1 MSKTVDERVV
11 EMRFDNA
18 QFERNVQ
25 TSMSTLDKLKQSLKF
40 SDASKGFDSLGKAAN
55 KVRFDGM
62 IDGIDTV
69 NARFSYVQGAIQH
82 QINNIVDTCVN
93 AGRRMVSALTI
104 NPVKDGFAEYET
116 QMNAVQTILANTQKE
131 GTNVKIVNKALDE
144 LNTYADK
151 TIYNFTEM
159 TRNIGTFTAAGVK
172 LDTSV
177 SAIKGIA
184 NLAAVSGSTSQQA
197 STAMYQLS
205 QAIASGTVKLMD
217 WNSVVNAGM
226 GGQVFQDALIR
237 TSEHLQTGAKAAISA
252 EGSFRESLTTGWLTT
267 EVLTETLDMF
277 STAADTQEEYEA
289 AVQKFISKGYT
300 QEEAKQMADMAKTA
314 GEAATKVKTF
324 TQLIDTLKEAL
335 GSGWTTTWRLI
346 IGDFEEA
353 KAVWT
358 SVSDVLS
365 GFINKMSDARNKLLE
380 SALGKG
386 FSELSDK
393 MKDILGV
400 VSDITDPVKDVV
412 DSMENVGSTLTDL
425 GAIVDDVILGKF
437 GNGQERFDALTRSGY
452 NWCEVQNKVNEK
464 LGCSFRYTQD
474 QIDAQNKLIGT
485 QEQTA
490 KTADQA
496 ADATSGLTDEQKA
509 QLKELVKL
517 SDEQLRAKGLTD
529 DQIAALKELKD
540 TAKKLGIPIDKFIDQ
555 LDQINGRWLLIE
567 GFKNIG
573 RAIAKV
579 FSSMAKAA
587 KEVFNAIKPETIFNA
602 LAAFHKFTA
611 ALILSDENADKLKRT
626 FKGLFAAL
634 DIIKTILGGT
644 VSVAFKI
651 FTRAIGNANINILD
665 FTARIGDAIVKFR
678 DFLLDNKYINGAVDF
693 LVEGF
698 EKVAEVIGQIIDALL
713 HNPVTDK
720 IASVWDKLFGEA
732 DGKNASGLITALKEL
747 GDQMDISDDKAHNF
761 KSVFEGIFAGLEAS
775 NWWFIG
781 SLTNGLKVLNA
792 VLQLFGTDLVGVG
805 AKLADYIIKFRDWV
819 KEHTI
824 FIGMINKIAAALHTF
839 IIGIDNCVKAFM
851 QLPQVQKIIQS
862 FKDLL
867 TKMFGD
873 MSKGFDSVNIE
884 GFCNKIKEAFDK
896 IKSWIEGLKNS
907 ENLGRD
913 IVYGIGNGI
922 VAAAGAIKDAL
933 VSIANFIKDTF
944 SSLFGDVS
952 KRLDGLKL
960 DGIADRIKSAIE
972 KAKAAISNVTG
983 FSDVGSNI
991 VLGIATGILAFA
1003 GGGIVI
1009 KAITAIVNLIKNTF
1023 CGLLGIHSPS
1033 RWGIEQGK
1041 YIVEGIAE
1049 GIKAAINLISDAIT
1063 FVVSKIMSVFG
1074 TGKVKISEN
1083 FTKLFDS
1090 IKKIWSNFME
1100 LVNGIDF
1107 KKVLAIIPVAIVL
1120 LFAKKLWDLANTLAA
1135 GINGINGVLAGFA
1148 GVEKNFSKVLG
1159 AMAMDIK
1166 AKAVQKL
1173 AISLAILVAS
1183 LIALTFVDTDKLIT
1197 STAVLIV
1204 LAGVLAGLAF
1214 AVGKLDAASVKFNK
1228 EKGLDI
1234 SGLKTTLLQIG
1245 VVIALLAV
1253 SVKLMGS
1260 MNMDEMKQGFIG
1272 LAGCVGAV
1280 AVVLLAFGALA
1291 KMDATKN
1298 VDKAGSMI
1306 LKVSVAM
1313 LLMVGVC
1320 KLAAKLK
1327 PEEMKKGA
1335 VFAAGFAVFVAA
1347 MAACYRLAGDNVN
1360 KLGAMM
1366 IKISFAL
1373 GLMVGVVKLIG
1384 LLKPEEMKKGAAFI
1398 AAFTV
1403 FTLALKLISQLFP
1416 DAQMQKISGMMIS
1429 LSFALILM
1437 VGVCKLVG
1445 KLSVSEMVKGAAF
1458 MAGFILLIGLLV
1470 QVTKIGSQQKMA
1482 KVAATILAMSIA
1494 ITAMAGVCVL
1504 MSLLTPD
1511 MLQRGLLAVMTFG
1524 LMMSMMVS
1532 SARGV
1537 TDIKGT
1543 VMMMAVSIGI
1553 MAASVAALSF
1563 IKPDKLRN
1571 AVLALSMVMA
1581 MFALME
1587 SQASGIGKSA
1597 ATVGVMA
1604 GTIALIGFVLYQ
1616 LADLPAKGALAAA
1629 ASLSAVMLAMGVTMG
1644 IIGKYG
1650 KMSNR
1655 AMASTAVMVLALY
1668 VISKAVGILMGMKGI
1683 NDAIKAAAALSVML
1697 AGLSVAMVILS
1708 KMSDSAIDTKGILKF
1723 VIAVTALTLAMTAL
1737 APALQAMGSIGW
1749 GSLAKAGVALA
1760 GLALGLN
1767 MMNDTVAGSLA
1778 LFIAAGALKVLAPVL
1793 KTLGSMSLESIGK
1806 SILALA
1812 GALAVLGAA
1821 GAVISVCPLIAA
1833 GLLALSAA
1841 VLVFGVAALAF
1852 GGGVALLANGLQT
1865 ISTVGPDAAQK
1876 LVDAIGTITIGIL
1889 ELIPQITAAMAQAI
1903 IAVCQAITEA
1913 APQIAATVTSLIISV
1928 FEALVN
1934 SKAQLLESLATL
1946 LASVIDGLTEKLP
1959 ELLTSLSNFIVT
1971 LINGLA
1977 DHMSE
1982 FIAAGVNLV
1991 GSILQGITDNLGP
2004 IINEIIVPLL
2014 SVFGDILSQVF
2025 TAIGP
2030 YIPDIVDGMT
2040 LIAES
2045 VCDMV
2050 SRVTEAIAPF
2060 IPNIQMIVMYV
2071 VMAVQTVCG
2080 TIASIVGQIAP
2091 IIQAITGLVQQ
2102 LGNSITQIL
2111 YVIRDIIAQVGASI
2125 SQILISLGMSFQ
2137 MLGSA
2142 IRTALD
2148 GVADVVISVGE
2159 SIKMAL
2165 DGVANIIS
2173 SVGESIKSV
2182 FEGIGDVITS
2192 VGDSIKSVLDGLAN
2206 VFESI
2211 GNAALDAGAGFDR
2224 LANGVVKI
2232 TDTKLSDMAGS
2243 LAAVAKGLGSI
2254 ASHSDGLAAAGTG
2267 MKQIT
2272 TGIQTSASS
2281 FTNMASNVKTVT
2293 TALQSIGP
2301 IASTAMA
2308 TLNTSV
2314 SSTGSCFTTLST
2326 TATIAMSNMMSIMA
2340 ATVTTQSYL
2349 IVSAFNTMMNSVVT
2363 AITGKAAIFASAGQ
2377 AMMSGLS
2384 MGIMMGA
2391 SSVSLAVMTALSNVV
2406 TIVTSKQ
2413 GIFTS
2418 AGTALMN
2425 GLGSGIMAG
2434 SSVVVSAVM
2443 SALAT
2448 VSSIV
2453 TSRQGLFTSAGIALM
2468 SGLGTGMMSA
2478 AGTVIASINVAM
2490 SQATAIIIG
2499 RRGLFQAA
2507 GMQLMVGLRAGVT
2520 SGAAGMVSAVTMVV
2534 TKTYTMILARRAQFQ
2549 VAGRQLIQMLANGL
2563 RSGASAVNSAISSA
2577 MSQCSSAIRSH
2588 YGSFKSAGGYLG
2600 DGLIA
2605 GINSKKQAAYNAG
2618 YALGQKAVQGEKDG
2632 QQSKSPSKLTKKAGR
2647 WLGEGLVIGME
2658 QMGSAVYKT
2667 GKSMGANAVD
2677 SITGALSSINEVST
2691 MDMGF
2696 EPTIRPVV
2704 DMNEIQN
2711 GSRSLSIGADLSAN
2725 LLSKPVNSLQQIV
2738 SSAQADINASNDEVI
2753 KAIND
2758 LRADL
2763 ATLYSGDDT
2772 EVALYMDSKKVAST
2786 LAKPM
2791 NRQLLTLQK
2800 RGAY

>member
-18 QFERNVQ
+18 QFEKNVQ
-25 TSMSTLDKLKQSLKF
+25 TSMSTLEKLNKSLKL
-40 SDASKGFDSLGKAAN
+40 SDASKGLENVGKAAN
-55 KVRFDGM
+55 KIDFSGMEKSLAYLEKRFSVTGIVGM
-62 IDGIDTV
+62 QVIKNLTDSAMGFVGKVKNFVKGGIVTGGINRAMNLENAQFQLGILLKDANQVSAVMQNV
-69 NARFSYVQGAIQH
+69 NAAVDGTAYSLDAAATVASQLAASGMRAGDQMQHTLQAVAGVAAMTNSRYEDIGRIFTQISGQGRLMGNDLLQLS
-82 QINNIVDTCVN
+82 TRGMN
-93 AGRRMVSALTI
+93 AAADLGKAFGKTEAEVRDMVSKGEVSFQMFADAMYNAYGDGAKKANETFNGAMSNLKSAFARIGALFVAPLIKANGSLVNLFNALRERVNDLKTSIVPVAEKITGVIEKIIDALT
-104 NPVKDGFAEYET
+104 
-116 QMNAVQTILANTQKE
+116 
-131 GTNVKIVNKALDE
+131 KIVKKA
-144 LNTYADK
+144 
-151 TIYNFTEM
+151 
-159 TRNIGTFTAAGVK
+159 G
-172 LDTSV
+172 
-177 SAIKGIA
+177 
-184 NLAAVSGSTSQQA
+184 
-197 STAMYQLS
+197 
-205 QAIASGTVKLMD
+205 
-217 WNSVVNAGM
+217 
-226 GGQVFQDALIR
+226 
-237 TSEHLQTGAKAAISA
+237 
-252 EGSFRESLTTGWLTT
+252 
-267 EVLTETLDMF
+267 
-277 STAADTQEEYEA
+277 
-289 AVQKFISKGYT
+289 
-300 QEEAKQMADMAKTA
+300 
-314 GEAATKVKTF
+314 
-324 TQLIDTLKEAL
+324 
-335 GSGWTTTWRLI
+335 
-346 IGDFEEA
+346 
-353 KAVWT
+353 
-358 SVSDVLS
+358 
-365 GFINKMSDARNKLLE
+365 
-380 SALGKG
+380 
-386 FSELSDK
+386 
-393 MKDILGV
+393 
-400 VSDITDPVKDVV
+400 DVV
-412 DSMENVGSTLTDL
+412 DPIKKAIDIIFKPVDDVKDAIDDVTDTVDAVTSSL
-425 GAIVDDVILGKF
+425 GDLDKIVDEVILGKWK
-437 GNGQERFDALTRSGY
+437 NAPTRFEDLAAAGY
-452 NWCEVQNKVNEK
+452 NWCEVQNKVNER
-464 LGCSFRYTQD
+464 LGCSYRYTQD
-474 QIDAQNKLIGT
+474 QIDAQNKLLGI
-485 QEQTA
+485 QD
-490 KTADQA
+490 KTNKSTEKA
-496 ADATSGLTDEQKA
+496 AEATSGLTDEQKA
-509 QLKELVKL
+509 LIKEHIKL
-517 SDEQLRAKGLTD
+517 SDEQL
-529 DQIAALKELKD
+529 KELGYTDKQIQAFRD
-540 TAKKLGIPIDKFIDQ
+540 LRDIAKKLGMPLDDFIDKM
-555 LDQINGRWLLIE
+555 DQINAQWIIMD

-573 RAIAKV
+573 RAIVKV
-579 FSSMAKAA
+579 FKAMADAF
-587 KEVFNAIKPETIFNA
+587 KEVFKPLSSNQIFDA
-602 LAAFHKFTA
+602 MAAFHKLTA

-634 DIIKTILGGT
+634 DIVKTILGGA
-644 VSVAFKI
+644 VSAAFKI
-651 FTRAIGNANINILD
+651 FSSAIGNANVNILD

-678 DFLLDNKYINGAVDF
+678 DFLVNNKYINGAVDF

-720 IASVWDKLFGEA
+720 IASVWDGLFGE
-732 DGKNASGLITALKEL
+732 DNGKNASGLINALTEL
-747 GDQMDISDDKAHNF
+747 GNAMDISKDKSANL
-761 KSVFEGIFAGLEAS
+761 KSVMDGLSSFFAAS
-775 NWWFIG
+775 NWKWIL
-781 SLTNGLKVLNA
+781 SLSNGLYLLNA
-792 VLQLFGTDLVGVG
+792 VLGLFGTDLAHVG
-805 AKLADYIIKFRDWV
+805 AILGDYITKFSDWV
-819 KEHTI
+819 NVHTP
-824 FIGMINKIAAALHTF
+824 FIAMQSKIAATLKT
-839 IIGIDNCVKAFM
+839 IIEGVNNCVKAFA
-851 QLPQVQKIIQS
+851 QLPQVQKIIQG

-867 TKMFGD
+867 TKLFGD

-884 GFCNKIKEAFDK
+884 GFCNKIKEAFEK
-896 IKSWIEGLKNS
+896 IKSWIEGLKDS

-922 VAAAGAIKDAL
+922 VASVGIIKDAL
-933 VSIANFIKDTF
+933 VSIADFIKDTF
-944 SSLFGDVS
+944 SSLFGDVT
-952 KRLDGLKL
+952 KGLDGLKL
-960 DGIADRIKSAIE
+960 DGIADKIKSAIE
-972 KAKAAISNVTG
+972 KAKAAIGNVTG
-983 FSDVGSNI
+983 FSDVGTNI

-1003 GGGIVI
+1003 GGGIVV

-1041 YIVEGIAE
+1041 FIVEGIAE

-1063 FVVSKIMSVFG
+1063 FVVGKIMSIFG

-1090 IKKIWSNFME
+1090 IKKIWSNFMQ
-1100 LVNGIDF
+1100 LVNSIDF
-1107 KKVLAIIPVAIVL
+1107 KKVLAIIPVVVVL
-1120 LFAKKLWDLANTLAA
+1120 LFAKKIWDLATTLAD
-1135 GINGINGVLAGFA
+1135 GIKGINGVLAGFA
-1148 GVEKNFSKVLG
+1148 GVEKSFSKVLG
-1159 AMAMDIK
+1159 AMATDIK

-1173 AISLAILVAS
+1173 AISLGILVAS

-1197 STAVLIV
+1197 CTAVLII

-1214 AVGKLDAASVKFNK
+1214 AVSKLDAASVKFNK

-1245 VVIALLAV
+1245 IVIALLAV

-1272 LAGCVGAV
+1272 LAGCVGAI

-1335 VFAAGFAVFVAA
+1335 IFAAGFSAFVLA
-1347 MAACYRLAGDNVN
+1347 MAVCYRVAGDSAN
-1360 KLGAMM
+1360 KLGGMM

-1384 LLKPEEMKKGAAFI
+1384 MLKPAEMKKGAAFI

-1416 DAQMQKISGMMIS
+1416 EAQMQKISGMMIS
-1429 LSFALILM
+1429 LSFALMLM

-1458 MAGFILLIGLLV
+1458 TAGFIVLIGLLV
-1470 QVTKIGSQQKMA
+1470 QLTKIGSQQKMA

-1494 ITAMAGVCVL
+1494 IAAMAGVCVL

-1532 SARGV
+1532 SANGV

-1571 AVLALSMVMA
+1571 AVLALSMVMG

-1629 ASLSAVMLAMGVTMG
+1629 VSLSAVMLAMGATMG

-1650 KMSNR
+1650 EMSNR

-1668 VISKAVGILMGMKGI
+1668 VISKAVGMLMGMKGI
-1683 NDAIKAAAALSVML
+1683 DDAIKAAAALSVML

-1737 APALQAMGSIGW
+1737 APALESMGSIGW

-1760 GLALGLN
+1760 GLALGLD
-1767 MMNDTVAGSLA
+1767 MMNGTVAGSLA
-1778 LFIAAGALKVLAPVL
+1778 LLIAAGALKVLAPVL

-1812 GALAVLGAA
+1812 GALTVLGAA
-1821 GAVISVCPLIAA
+1821 GAVVAFFPEIAL
-1833 GLLALSAA
+1833 GLMALSAA
-1841 VLVFGVAALAF
+1841 ILVFGVAALAF

-1876 LVDAIGTITIGIL
+1876 LVDAIGTIAIGIL
-1889 ELIPQITAAMAQAI
+1889 ELIPQITEAMAQAI

-1913 APQIAATVTSLIISV
+1913 APQIADTVTSLIISV
-1928 FEALVN
+1928 FESLVN

-1946 LASVIDGLTEKLP
+1946 LTSVIDGLTEKLP

-1977 DHMSE
+1977 DHMPE
-1982 FIAAGVNLV
+1982 FIEAGVNLV
-1991 GSILQGITDNLGP
+1991 GSILQGIADNLGP

-2030 YIPDIVDGMT
+2030 YIPDIVDGMAR
-2040 LIAES
+2040 IAEA

-2050 SRVTEAIAPF
+2050 ARVTEAIAPF

-2071 VMAVQTVCG
+2071 VMAIQ
-2080 TIASIVGQIAP
+2080 SICDAFVRIVEQIAP
-2091 IIQAITGLVQQ
+2091 IIQSITGLVQQ

-2111 YVIRDIIAQVGASI
+2111 YAIRDIIAQVGNSI
-2125 SQILISLGMSFQ
+2125 SQIILSIGMSFQ
-2137 MLGSA
+2137 MLGTA

-2148 GVADVVISVGE
+2148 GVADV
-2159 SIKMAL
+2159 
-2165 DGVANIIS
+2165 
-2173 SVGESIKSV
+2173 
-2182 FEGIGDVITS
+2182 ITS
-2192 VGDSIKSVLDGLAN
+2192 VGDSIKTALDGVADVIN
-2206 VFESI
+2206 SFGDTIEQVFNGAADVITAFGDSARNILDGISGIIDSI
-2211 GNAALDAGAGFDR
+2211 GDAALNAGKGFDK
-2224 LANGVVKI
+2224 LADGVVKI
-2232 TDTKLSDMAGS
+2232 TNTKLSDMAAS
-2243 LAAVAKGLGSI
+2243 LAAVATGLGKI
-2254 ASHSDGLAAAGTG
+2254 ASNSDGLAEAGTG
-2267 MKQIT
+2267 MKQIV
-2272 TGIQTSASS
+2272 TGIQTSSS
-2281 FTNMASNVKTVT
+2281 AFTTMSMNIQTVT

-2308 TLNTSV
+2308 TLNASV
-2314 SSTGSCFTTLST
+2314 SSTGSCFTQLST
-2326 TATIAMSNMMSIMA
+2326 TATTAMTTMMSMMA
-2340 ATVTTQSYL
+2340 MAVISGSSL
-2349 IVSAFNTMMNSVVT
+2349 IVSAFNTMMNSVVMS
-2363 AITGKAAIFASAGQ
+2363 ISGKAAIFMSAGL
-2377 AMMSGLS
+2377 AMMSGLGA
-2384 MGIMMGA
+2384 GIMMGSA
-2391 SSVSLAVMTALSNVV
+2391 SVAAAVMTALSNVV
-2406 TIVTSKQ
+2406 SIVTSRQ
-2413 GIFTS
+2413 GIFIS
-2418 AGTALMN
+2418 AGIALMS

-2443 SALAT
+2443 SALSRVTA
-2448 VSSIV
+2448 IV
-2453 TSRQGLFTSAGIALM
+2453 ISRRGLFMSAGVALM
-2468 SGLGTGMMSA
+2468 SGLCAGMMSA
-2478 AGTVIASINVAM
+2478 SGAVASAVTSTMSRAVAM
-2490 SQATAIIIG
+2490 IMAQ
-2499 RRGLFQAA
+2499 RGLFMSA
-2507 GMQLMVGLRAGVT
+2507 GMQLMVGLRSGVM
-2520 SGAAGMVSAVTMVV
+2520 SGVAGMVSAATMVV
-2534 TKTYTMILARRAQFQ
+2534 TKTYTMILSRRGQFQ
-2549 VAGRQLIQMLANGL
+2549 AAGRQLIAMLANGL

-2577 MSQCSSAIRSH
+2577 MSRCSSAIRSH

-2605 GINSKKQAAYNAG
+2605 GINSKKQAAYDAG
-2618 YALGQKAVQGEKDG
+2618 FALGRKAVEGEKKG
-2632 QQSKSPSKLTKKAGR
+2632 QQSNSPSKLTKKAGR
-2647 WLGEGLVIGME
+2647 WLGEGLVIGMN
-2658 QMGSAVYKT
+2658 QMGDAVYKT

-2704 DMNEIQN
+2704 DMDEIQN

-2725 LLSKPVNSLQQIV
+2725 LLSKPVSSLQQIM
-2738 SSAQADINASNDEVI
+2738 SNAQADINASNNEVI

-2763 ATLYSGDDT
+2763 SAFYSGDDT